1 MGKKSKSKRFIQ
13 QSTDSLKKHSEM
25 FPYRSTLAER
35 ERQEN
40 GQEQDNLGGF

>member
-13 QSTDSLKKHSEM
+13 QSNDAIKKHAEL

-40 GQEQDNLGGF
+40 GQGQDNLGGF